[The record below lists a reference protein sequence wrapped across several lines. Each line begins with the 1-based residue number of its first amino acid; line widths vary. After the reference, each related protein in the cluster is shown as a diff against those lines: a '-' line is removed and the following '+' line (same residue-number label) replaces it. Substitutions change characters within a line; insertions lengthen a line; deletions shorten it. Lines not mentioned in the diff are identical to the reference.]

1 MKIVIILYIIGI
13 VVYWLGILNLTSTAK
28 RNWNDVDESLKAN
41 AKKRSK
47 ASCNL
52 TLITESL
59 IPILNFLIGFL
70 FISNPFYFLEKK

>member
-13 VVYWLGILNLTSTAK
+13 ITYWLGVFNLSSTAK

-41 AKKRSK
+41 AKKRSN

-52 TLITESL
+52 TLIVGSL
-59 IPILNFLIGFL
+59 LPMVNFLIGFL
-70 FISNPFYFLEKK
+70 YISNPLYFLKK

>member
-13 VVYWLGILNLTSTAK
+13 IIYWLGVFNLASTAK

-41 AKKRSK
+41 AKKRSN

-52 TLITESL
+52 TLIVGSL
-59 IPILNFLIGFL
+59 LPMVNFLIGFL
-70 FISNPFYFLEKK
+70 YISNPLYFLKK

>member
-13 VVYWLGILNLTSTAK
+13 IIYWLGVINFVHVAK
-28 RNWNDVDESLKAN
+28 RNWNDVDESLKIN

-52 TLITESL
+52 TLIVWSL
-59 IPILNFLIGFL
+59 LPIVNFLMGFL
-70 FISNPFYFLEKK
+70 YISNPLYFLKK

>member
-13 VVYWLGILNLTSTAK
+13 ITYWLGVFNLSSTAK

-41 AKKRSK
+41 AKKRSN

-52 TLITESL
+52 TLIAWSL
-59 IPILNFLIGFL
+59 LPMVNFLMGFL
-70 FISNPFYFLEKK
+70 CISNPLYFLKK

>member
-13 VVYWLGILNLTSTAK
+13 ITYWLGVFNLSSTAK

-41 AKKRSK
+41 AKKRSN

-52 TLITESL
+52 TLIAWSL
-59 IPILNFLIGFL
+59 LPIVNFLMGFL
-70 FISNPFYFLEKK
+70 CISNPLYFLKK

>member
-13 VVYWLGILNLTSTAK
+13 ITFWLGVFNLASTAK

-41 AKKRSK
+41 AKKRSN

-52 TLITESL
+52 TLIAWS
-59 IPILNFLIGFL
+59 ILPMVNFLVGFL
-70 FISNPFYFLEKK
+70 CISNPLYFLKK